1 MKMQAKDGTTV
12 ILTKHALERAA
23 ERGMSKRLIQ
33 NTIDN
38 GVLVISKGGK
48 PQWHAVMSDGKSRSV
63 LAVDVKGGAVLIPS
77 MWIKGPMEGG
87 K

>member
-1 MKMQAKDGTTV
+1 MKMKAKDGTTV

-23 ERGMSKRLIQ
+23 ERGMSKELIKH
-33 NTIDN
+33 TIDS
-38 GVLVISKGGK
+38 GELIVSKGGK

-63 LAVDVKGGAVLIPS
+63 LAVDVRGGMVLIPS
-77 MWIKGPMEGG
+77 MWIRGPMAGG